1 MKGTTKVTKYYDETT
16 GKYGFKDKN
25 TGKIVVEA
33 KYDVIGISRFGLF
46 PVRIERE
53 WGFVDSNGK
62 ESVECKY
69 DRIRPFGRFYPGWL
83 VKKDG
88 KFGVVD
94 TTGKKIFECKY
105 DMVVSGSE
113 KGFTVI
119 IDDKWGYVD
128 RTGKEVVECEYDGP
142 SEVEEKLK
150 EYKQKRQ
157 MITEYTAEQPE
168 IIENIKAEYT
178 KKINEAY
185 DRDASEEEIEQI
197 LEDCKDA
204 LGKVIIEEA
213 KKEKNREKALEKLH
227 GILYGA
233 TAKTEGVSND

>member
-1 MKGTTKVTKYYDETT
+1 M
-16 GKYGFKDKN
+16 
-25 TGKIVVEA
+25 
-33 KYDVIGISRFGLF
+33 
-46 PVRIERE
+46 
-53 WGFVDSNGK
+53 
-62 ESVECKY
+62 
-69 DRIRPFGRFYPGWL
+69 

-185 DRDASEEEIEQI
+185 DRDAGEEEIEKI
-197 LEDCKDA
+197 LEECKYA
-204 LGKVIIEEA
+204 LSKLIKEA
-213 KKEKNREKALEKLH
+213 KKENSRKKALEKLDDIVEDAIA
-227 GILYGA
+227 G
-233 TAKTEGVSND
+233 TKGVSND